1 MVCSRRNLL
10 RLASVLLPFGETGV
24 WTRMVRMEP
33 GETGDSPSRDWV
45 TDQFPTQPPELT
57 REMVTVSHFD
67 LKRVKELV
75 EARPSLAR
83 ASWDWGFG
91 DWESALGAASHMGNK
106 AIAEYLISKGARP
119 SLFSAAMLGQVE
131 VVKAFVAASPHAER
145 IRGPHGIG
153 LLAHAKAGGEAARP
167 VLEFLRSLGDSDAD
181 RPVPISDSEIAAFAG
196 TYVFGFGTSEHIDLI
211 AERRE
216 NVPSIYSPLTWTR
229 KGMMGRPLVYLGD
242 RSFYPAGAPSVRIR
256 FEEKDSSVVMT
267 IYDPDVVLVARRKQ
281 EPK

>member
-91 DWESALGAASHMGNK
+91 D
-106 AIAEYLISKGARP
+106 
-119 SLFSAAMLGQVE
+119 
-131 VVKAFVAASPHAER
+131 
-145 IRGPHGIG
+145 
-153 LLAHAKAGGEAARP
+153 
-167 VLEFLRSLGDSDAD
+167 SD
-181 RPVPISDSEIAAFAG
+181 
-196 TYVFGFGTSEHIDLI
+196 
-211 AERRE
+211 
-216 NVPSIYSPLTWTR
+216 
-229 KGMMGRPLVYLGD
+229 
-242 RSFYPAGAPSVRIR
+242 
-256 FEEKDSSVVMT
+256 
-267 IYDPDVVLVARRKQ
+267 
-281 EPK
+281 